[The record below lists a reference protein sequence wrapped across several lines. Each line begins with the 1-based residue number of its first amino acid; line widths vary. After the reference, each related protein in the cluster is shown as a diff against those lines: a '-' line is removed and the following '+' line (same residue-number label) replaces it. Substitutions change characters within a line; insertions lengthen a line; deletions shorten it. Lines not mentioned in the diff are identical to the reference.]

1 MSNINRLNELETHT
15 HWFDVEKKTE
25 KRIEECDPG
34 WKPISTIDL
43 YFIKS

>member
-1 MSNINRLNELETHT
+1 MSNVNKLNELETHT
-15 HWFDVEKKTE
+15 HRFDVEKKTE
-25 KRIEECDPG
+25 ECDTG